1 MRNLG
6 KATSVYCDS
15 IRSPSIVQF
24 LLKFTDKEVHVLR
37 FHTSVAEFSIMLL
50 VKIFTNLSRKKK
62 KKKKIEKRKK
72 KKLNGVL
79 KIKGFLVLFSAALRW
94 SSAVIT
100 GSRTTSTIS
109 YYSLFKPCLFISE
122 GHWASASRRQC
133 QGPSLLLRGSSAPGR
148 PSGTKRLLMRYA
160 RLSREKSCCISKTAS
175 CTYPSNQQEING
187 MLFIGTLRRV
197 SHRARARV
205 SLRIKNWL

>member
-15 IRSPSIVQF
+15 IRSPSIVQL

-72 KKLNGVL
+72 KN
-79 KIKGFLVLFSAALRW
+79 
-94 SSAVIT
+94 
-100 GSRTTSTIS
+100 
-109 YYSLFKPCLFISE
+109 
-122 GHWASASRRQC
+122 
-133 QGPSLLLRGSSAPGR
+133 
-148 PSGTKRLLMRYA
+148 
-160 RLSREKSCCISKTAS
+160 
-175 CTYPSNQQEING
+175 
-187 MLFIGTLRRV
+187 
-197 SHRARARV
+197 
-205 SLRIKNWL
+205 